1 VSCPTRLG
9 LPVEGGWLTVSGSG
23 VPTLALPPCGSIPFG
38 GAGQSDRPDSW
49 FPVILDP
56 TELFP
61 RLRRGVKGSEE
72 QEMPKVP
79 THIGGRFTSP
89 GHALGLGNNPVGVR
103 DDRPTEF

>member
-38 GAGQSDRPDSW
+38 GAGQSDRPDGW

-61 RLRRGVKGSEE
+61 RLRRGVKGREE
-72 QEMPKVP
+72 QEMPKVLA
-79 THIGGRFTSP
+79 HIGGRFPSP
-89 GHALGLGNNPVGVR
+89 GVRPRLGE
-103 DDRPTEF
+103 RPGWGQK